1 LTENEKSLLKAD
13 FLKTWVTTTLAIIAG
28 EVTLLNT
35 TYKSSE
41 FLWILYLSILCFMFA
56 IIFYL
61 GAYEGLVNKVTG
73 LPTVSNKILK
83 LWARAV
89 PKTDESVWVLSAL
102 GGALMG
108 FGIVLAAIFVIL
120 AKT

>member
-1 LTENEKSLLKAD
+1 MTENEKSLLKAD

-41 FLWILYLSILCFMFA
+41 FLWILYLCFMFA

-102 GGALMG
+102 GGTLIG

>member
-1 LTENEKSLLKAD
+1 
-13 FLKTWVTTTLAIIAG
+13 
-28 EVTLLNT
+28 
-35 TYKSSE
+35 
-41 FLWILYLSILCFMFA
+41 
-56 IIFYL
+56 
-61 GAYEGLVNKVTG
+61 VTG

>member
-1 LTENEKSLLKAD
+1 MTENEKSLLKAD

-35 TYKSSE
+35 TYKSSD

>member
-1 LTENEKSLLKAD
+1 MTENEKSLLKAD

>member
-1 LTENEKSLLKAD
+1 MTENEKSLLKAY

>member
-1 LTENEKSLLKAD
+1 
-13 FLKTWVTTTLAIIAG
+13 
-28 EVTLLNT
+28 
-35 TYKSSE
+35 
-41 FLWILYLSILCFMFA
+41 MFA

-73 LPTVSNKILK
+73 LLTVSNKILK
-83 LWARAV
+83 LWAIAAL
-89 PKTDESVWVLSAL
+89 KTDERVWVLSTL

-108 FGIVLAAIFVIL
+108 FGVVLAAIFVIL

>member
-1 LTENEKSLLKAD
+1 MTENEKSLLKAD

-73 LPTVSNKILK
+73 LPRFSNKILK